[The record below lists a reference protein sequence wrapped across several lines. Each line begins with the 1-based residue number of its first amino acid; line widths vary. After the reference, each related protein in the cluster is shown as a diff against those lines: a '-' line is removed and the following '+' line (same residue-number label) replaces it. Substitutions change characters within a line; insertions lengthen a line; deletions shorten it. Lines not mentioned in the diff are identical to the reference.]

1 MPILRNIPI
10 PITPAEILGRR
21 KKRANPPHVLQAAEE
36 AIALAQALWQPVAL
50 YEWLDVVAIEGHDVR
65 VSGPLG
71 EGLLDIGP
79 RAGLLDPARQVVVA
93 VGTLG
98 FALERRV
105 HELTEAGQALNALLL
120 DSAGVVAVGAIGEA
134 MRCLAEETAVG
145 QGWGVSPSLAPG
157 SLVGWSVEG
166 QSALCGLLPLE
177 EIGVTLN
184 SFGILEPF
192 KSASW
197 LIGIGPGYE
206 ARHVGSMCYLCAL
219 SDTCWRRRE
228 DRS

>member
-1 MPILRNIPI
+1 MPVLEKIPVS
-10 PITPAEILGRR
+10 ITPDEILGGR
-21 KKRANPPHVLQAAEE
+21 KKRGNPPHVLQAAEE
-36 AIALAQALWQPVAL
+36 AIALAQTLGQPVAL
-50 YEWLDVVAIEGHDVR
+50 YEWFDVVAIEGENVR
-65 VSGPLG
+65 VSGPSRQG
-71 EGLLDIGP
+71 VLDIG
-79 RAGLLDPARQVVVA
+79 RHASLLKPARQVIVT

-98 FALERRV
+98 PALEARV
-105 HELTEAGQALNALLL
+105 QELNDAGQALNALLL

-134 MRCLAEETAVG
+134 IRCLAEETALA

-157 SLVGWSVEG
+157 SLVGWPVEG

-184 SFGILEPF
+184 TYCILEPF

-206 ARHVGSMCYLCAL
+206 ARHVGSMCHLCAL

-228 DRS
+228 ERA

>member
-1 MPILRNIPI
+1 MPILGNIPV
-10 PITPAEILGRR
+10 PITPDEILGRR
-21 KKRANPPHVLQAAEE
+21 KKRPNPPHVLQAAEE
-36 AIALAQALWQPVAL
+36 AIALARTLGQPVAL
-50 YEWLDVVAIEGHDVR
+50 YEWLDVVAIQGNVVR
-65 VSGPLG
+65 VSGPSG
-71 EGLLDIGP
+71 QGVLDIGP
-79 RAGLLDPARQVVVA
+79 HASLLEPARQVVVA

-98 FALERRV
+98 PALEARV
-105 HELTEAGQALNALLL
+105 QELNDAGQALNALLL

-134 MRCLAEETAVG
+134 LRCLAEETAID

-157 SLVGWSVEG
+157 SLVGWAVEG
-166 QSALCGLLPLE
+166 QPALCGLLPLE

-184 SFGILEPF
+184 HYGILEPF

-206 ARHVGSMCYLCAL
+206 ARHVGSMCHLCAL

-228 DRS
+228 ERA